1 MMSLPGRL
9 MLVVSAAAVL
19 GLMAAMMVRTIE
31 LSGGETFAKAEQND
45 VIEAHKP
52 LPAGPRRFE

>member
-1 MMSLPGRL
+1 MSLPGRL
-9 MLVVSAAAVL
+9 VLVVAVAAVL
-19 GLMAAMMVRTIE
+19 GLMAAMMVRTLE

-52 LPAGPRRFE
+52 LPAGPRRSP